1 MFPAAT
7 CMQTRVRQSFH
18 IRLQVHRTCFIAQY
32 FYRADIATKSYRV
45 LSAVCVVLDSG
56 SALRQVETCGR
67 ELFKAPQREL
77 HYGGRCTSNQWQSQL
92 GFCLKICM
100 LIREGHVRG
109 IGKEGRF
116 LAAALR
122 RRARKGHVTKGEVD
136 LHGCFSEDCCNKG
149 KVAGE
154 HLLYIVCRKARS
166 VAESKIQ
173 SPVHVCYAVQRAI
186 LLPSQLPSCGY
197 R

>member
-100 LIREGHVRG
+100 LIRNDWSDKRGTCQRDRQRGQVLGSGSAEEGAQGPRYERRSGPAWVFQRG
-109 IGKEGRF
+109 LLQQGKSCW
-116 LAAALR
+116 
-122 RRARKGHVTKGEVD
+122 RA
-136 LHGCFSEDCCNKG
+136 S
-149 KVAGE
+149 
-154 HLLYIVCRKARS
+154 S
-166 VAESKIQ
+166 VHSV
-173 SPVHVCYAVQRAI
+173 S
-186 LLPSQLPSCGY
+186 
-197 R
+197 